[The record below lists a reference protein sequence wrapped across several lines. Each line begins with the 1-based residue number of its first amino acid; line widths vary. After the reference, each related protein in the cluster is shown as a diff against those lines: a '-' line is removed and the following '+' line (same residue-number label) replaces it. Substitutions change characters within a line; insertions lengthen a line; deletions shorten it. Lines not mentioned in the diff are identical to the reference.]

1 MPQLAYVTPSNSVI
15 VAVPVPVELVELPVP
30 EKLLVVPVELVVVP
44 VPEELVEV
52 ELKQLSPELLKVL
65 APVSLL
71 QLVVP
76 SLKSPADAPRP
87 LLDPEIFALNSHS
100 SNPHITHLEG
110 DTHPSTQVFLVVL
123 CTPLSTWLGSSPAPP
138 GRRTSGGG
146 CNQKVSPSSRRQS
159 RTCSRSHLL

>member
-15 VAVPVPVELVELPVP
+15 VAVPVPVELVEVPVP
-30 EKLLVVPVELVVVP
+30 EKLLVVPEELLAVP
-44 VPEELVEV
+44 VV
-52 ELKQLSPELLKVL
+52 ELKQLSAELLKVL

>member
-15 VAVPVPVELVELPVP
+15 VAVP
-30 EKLLVVPVELVVVP
+30 VPVELVVVP

-76 SLKSPADAPRP
+76 SLKPPADAPRP
-87 LLDPEIFALNSHS
+87 LLDPEILH
-100 SNPHITHLEG
+100 
-110 DTHPSTQVFLVVL
+110 
-123 CTPLSTWLGSSPAPP
+123 
-138 GRRTSGGG
+138 
-146 CNQKVSPSSRRQS
+146 
-159 RTCSRSHLL
+159 

>member
-15 VAVPVPVELVELPVP
+15 VAVPVPVEL
-30 EKLLVVPVELVVVP
+30 EKVP

-87 LLDPEIFALNSHS
+87 LLDPEILH
-100 SNPHITHLEG
+100 
-110 DTHPSTQVFLVVL
+110 
-123 CTPLSTWLGSSPAPP
+123 
-138 GRRTSGGG
+138 
-146 CNQKVSPSSRRQS
+146 
-159 RTCSRSHLL
+159 

>member
-15 VAVPVPVELVELPVP
+15 VAVP
-30 EKLLVVPVELVVVP
+30 VPVELVVVP

-100 SNPHITHLEG
+100 SNPHITYLEG
-110 DTHPSTQVFLVVL
+110 GTHPSTQVFLVVL
-123 CTPLSTWLGSSPAPP
+123 CTPLSTWPGSSPAPP
-138 GRRTSGGG
+138 GRRTSGAR

-159 RTCSRSHLL
+159 RTW